1 MAPKGFSPGRE
12 RKNPLSLIS
21 LRPDKAFGRLL
32 REPKTKESTD
42 AEVPRKVSKHIY
54 SCPYRKPTQVGEM
67 RILRRV
73 EEPLL
78 RNSAN

>member
-1 MAPKGFSPGRE
+1 LDLQNR
-12 RKNPLSLIS
+12 I
-21 LRPDKAFGRLL
+21 
-32 REPKTKESTD
+32 TD

-54 SCPYRKPTQVGEM
+54 IWGGDRKPTQVGEM